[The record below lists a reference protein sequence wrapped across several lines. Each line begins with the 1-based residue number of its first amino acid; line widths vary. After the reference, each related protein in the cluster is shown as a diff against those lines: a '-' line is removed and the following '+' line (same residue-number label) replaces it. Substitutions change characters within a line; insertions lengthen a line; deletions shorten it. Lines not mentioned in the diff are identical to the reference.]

1 MSLTT
6 SAATAL
12 WTVLADDPDDGR
24 ERRWEDQTK
33 QQRDLYTQI
42 AVSSALGLGAF
53 LSFCVLR
60 PKWTELYAARRKTR
74 NAASHLP
81 ELPDTFFGWIPVLYR
96 ITEEEV
102 LQSAGLDAYVF
113 LSFFKFAIRFL
124 AAVFFFAVAVLL
136 PVHYKYTGKYGVPG
150 WDPEDGP
157 GDTTTGVVGEL
168 SKDKEKGED
177 NPEYLWIY
185 VLFTYVFSGLAIY
198 LLLQQTDKIIRVRQ
212 TYLGNQTSTTDR
224 TVRLSGI
231 PRDLS
236 AEDKIKDFVEGLRVG
251 KVETVTLCRKWG
263 DLDKLIDERMKIVR
277 QLERSWTK
285 HIGYKRPRR
294 DRGDTL
300 PLTHQ
305 PPQPS
310 NGTLNED
317 DEHAGLLSGT
327 DREHVSGY
335 SHARP
340 KARIWYGPLKLR
352 YYTIDAIDYYEEKLR
367 TIDEQIQAAREK
379 EYPST
384 EIAFVTMESIAAS
397 QMLVQAILDPHPM
410 QMFARLAPAPA
421 DVIWKNTYLSRSR
434 RMTQSWLITVLIGF
448 LTVFFSVLLLPIAS
462 LLQLETLHKFVPQ
475 LAEFLSLHPLL
486 KSLVQTG
493 LPTLVFSL
501 LTVVVPY
508 LYEWLSNN
516 QGMMSRGDVELSIIS
531 KNFFFAFFNLF
542 LIFTVIGTAS
552 GFYGFWEHLRDAF
565 KDATTI
571 AFALAKSLEGLAPF
585 YINLLVLQGLGLFP
599 FRLLEFGSV
608 ALYPLQF
615 LRARTPREYAELSTP
630 PKFSYGLTIPQTIL
644 ILIICIVYSIFPS
657 SWLICLFGLVYFSV
671 GQFIYKYQL
680 LYAMD
685 HQQHSTGRA
694 WPMICNRVFIGLVV
708 YQLAMIGVLALRTAA
723 TRQLLLVPLLV
734 PLLIFTVWFTYWFSR
749 TYEPLMKFIAL
760 KSINR
765 DLSGGGE
772 LSPSSSSTFSPPSG
786 MDRDALPI
794 RIGGHELE
802 LRLKKYVNPSLIVPL
817 HGAWLPGRRPSQSN
831 GGPLYENHE
840 SSNNYP

>member
-33 QQRDLYTQI
+33 QQRDLFTQI

-60 PKWTELYAARRKTR
+60 PKWTELYAARRKQR

-81 ELPDTFFGWIPVLYR
+81 ELPDTLFGWIPVLYR
-96 ITEEEV
+96 ITEDEI

-124 AAVFFFAVAVLL
+124 ASVFFFAVAVLL
-136 PVHYKYTGKYGVPG
+136 PVHYKYTGNNGLPG
-150 WDPEDGP
+150 WDTDDGS
-157 GDTTTGVVGEL
+157 DNSTASVVGEL
-168 SKDKEKGED
+168 SKGKKKGED

-263 DLDKLIDERMKIVR
+263 ELDKLIDDRMKIVR
-277 QLERSWTK
+277 QLERSWTT
-285 HIGYKRPRR
+285 HMGYKRPPR

-310 NGTLNED
+310 NGTLNE
-317 DEHAGLLSGT
+317 EHAGLLSGT
-327 DREHVSGY
+327 GREHVSGY

-340 KARIWYGPLKLR
+340 KARIWYGPMKLR
-352 YYTIDAIDYYEEKLR
+352 YRTIDAIDYYEEKLR
-367 TIDEQIQAAREK
+367 RIDEQIQAAREK

-384 EIAFVTMESIAAS
+384 EIAFVTMKSIAAS

-475 LAEFLSLHPLL
+475 LAEFLSFHPLL

-531 KNFFFAFFNLF
+531 KNFFFSFFNLF

-644 ILIICIVYSIFPS
+644 VLIICIVYSIFPS
-657 SWLICLFGLVYFSV
+657 SWLICLFGLVYFSI

-765 DLSGGGE
+765 DLAGGGE
-772 LSPSSSSTFSPPSG
+772 LSPSSSATFSPPF
-786 MDRDALPI
+786 
-794 RIGGHELE
+794 GHG
-802 LRLKKYVNPSLIVPL
+802 S
-817 HGAWLPGRRPSQSN
+817 
-831 GGPLYENHE
+831 
-840 SSNNYP
+840 